1 MTKMAPRFSGIVLLF
16 FCGLSTPAQTPRR
29 WTLAANGRFEV
40 YSQRGEESARTTL
53 AWLERLR
60 ALLIRETGL
69 QPDRL
74 RPARLIGFAS
84 AAEYQAHRL
93 EPGAEAHYVGT
104 EGRDYIVM
112 SLDGLRAPG
121 IAAHEYAHMTLHAA
135 GIELPRWLAE
145 GLAEVSA
152 TLRLED
158 GSVVL
163 GADRPEHSRLL
174 RRVPW
179 IPFAELLRLRGK
191 GAGPSAF
198 YAQSWALADM
208 LVFSPEYGSKLRALI
223 GALAA
228 MTPEE
233 AFASV
238 HGRTLD
244 GVAADLHTWIGRR
257 KAIRPLRL
265 PGVAAGPEAVAVAE
279 VPRLRVDLLLAGL
292 LLDAGELSRAETAYS
307 GLLRDAPEN
316 GDVHAGLGTIAL
328 QRGRRDEARERWSH
342 ALALGVSDDALCYR
356 YTALAQNAGLSEAD
370 VRPVLQRAVEIRP
383 AFDDARYA
391 LALIEKNAGRPQS
404 ALDHLRAMRE
414 PGQSRAF
421 GYWSAVSDAL
431 NSLERQDEAEAAAR
445 NAAAHATTP
454 AERTHAEE
462 LAFIARTEIA
472 VQAVPDAQGRPRMVT
487 TRIPRRTAN
496 WNPFVE
502 PLDDVRTVE
511 GELREVDCAGPVTR
525 IVVEAGAARQTL
537 AIPDP
542 ARVQMRN
549 APSEFTCGPQS
560 GGRVIVVYAAPRTA
574 GADAI
579 VRGIEFRP

>member
-1 MTKMAPRFSGIVLLF
+1 
-16 FCGLSTPAQTPRR
+16 
-29 WTLAANGRFEV
+29 
-40 YSQRGEESARTTL
+40 
-53 AWLERLR
+53 
-60 ALLIRETGL
+60 
-69 QPDRL
+69 
-74 RPARLIGFAS
+74 
-84 AAEYQAHRL
+84 
-93 EPGAEAHYVGT
+93 
-104 EGRDYIVM
+104 
-112 SLDGLRAPG
+112 
-121 IAAHEYAHMTLHAA
+121 
-135 GIELPRWLAE
+135 
-145 GLAEVSA
+145 
-152 TLRLED
+152 
-158 GSVVL
+158 
-163 GADRPEHSRLL
+163 
-174 RRVPW
+174 
-179 IPFAELLRLRGK
+179 LLRLRGK
-191 GAGPSAF
+191 GAGPTAF

-208 LVFSPEYGSKLRALI
+208 LVLSPEYGSKLRPLI

-244 GVAADLHTWIGRR
+244 GIAADLRAWIDRR
-257 KAIRPLRL
+257 KSIRPLRL
-265 PGVAAGPEAVAVAE
+265 PGVPIGADAVSVAA
-279 VPRLRVDLLLAGL
+279 VPRLRIDLMLAGL
-292 LLDAGELSRAETAYS
+292 MLDAGDLSRAETAY
-307 GLLRDAPEN
+307 GALLRDALEN

-328 QRGRRDEARERWSH
+328 QRGRRDEARELWSR
-342 ALALGVSDDALCYR
+342 ALALGVSDDALCFR

-370 VRPVLQRAVEIRP
+370 VRPVLQRAIEIRP

-391 LALIEKNAGRPQS
+391 LALIEKNAGRAQS

-414 PGQSRAF
+414 PGQSRVF

-431 NSLERQDEAEAAAR
+431 NSLERHDEAEAAAR

-454 AERTHAEE
+454 AERAHAGE

-487 TRIPRRTAN
+487 TRIPRRTATAN

-502 PLDDVRTVE
+502 PLDDVRTIE
-511 GELREVDCAGPVTR
+511 GELREVDCDGPVTR

-560 GGRVIVVYAAPRTA
+560 GGKVIVVYAAPRTPA
-574 GADAI
+574 ADAI